1 MFSNAKSLRKNT
13 DVDRIIIILGT
24 AQRGGRDEL
33 QKKKNAVLQKGNAH
47 ESLLP
52 TSFSLWFIIFH
63 YTPYVYL
70 IKNNG
75 KPWVDSFSAV
85 WAARK
90 PSKGAFFAELHPL
103 RLGCVAAAEKHA
115 KLRKTAA
122 AQISGANM
130 HTPWLP
136 LRPPPLVGWAGTCP
150 APCGLGRRA
159 NSPHAALR
167 RCLLLLLDESYNCAK
182 SQPRSCWYSW
192 ERIELSF
199 TLFFL
204 TEKSHFCLDKKRSN
218 KGL

>member
-136 LRPPPLVGWAGTCP
+136 LRPPPLVGWAGAQT
-150 APCGLGRRA
+150 
-159 NSPHAALR
+159 HHT
-167 RCLLLLLDESYNCAK
+167 
-182 SQPRSCWYSW
+182 PRWDDAYFYSW
-192 ERIELSF
+192 MRATIVPNLSPGAAD
-199 TLFFL
+199 TA
-204 TEKSHFCLDKKRSN
+204 ENGSNWVSHCFS
-218 KGL
+218 